1 MSAGG
6 ISFDCLTTSRKTT
19 LPSVDGWGTNLN
31 ILQDPTKG
39 VFTRRKDKVGD
50 TQEILLAQDESGD
63 RIAECINVYARG
75 VNPMVGV
82 SYNNYG
88 KNGGQSGCTKQGG
101 VKLPY
106 RPEVFRPPVFRQENL
121 MPLSRQ
127 PRNWFYAIANP
138 SINKIVHEMTCPEM
152 KSSVNNETN
161 HSNIKT
167 QKQYIKHLPQ
177 FVDDKNII
185 QVHEQIETIDFK
197 TNKQQNSIG
206 SHINTIESLD
216 SKTIQETNPYSFKV
230 NKKGSFQKNILAKK
244 QTEQYVHQNTL
255 KNDNL
260 KTARGS
266 SSFFSKIFHDENKRK
281 EANNKRIHTNASTT
295 KTMNIHKNNIEQNV
309 EKNIRNN
316 VLSLEDGIVSN
327 LNINRQNLILDS
339 SNISLPEKVC
349 INYETNKSFDVYK
362 NPTELTNLSN
372 IRTKTILQA
381 PHETSKTFI
390 TQHKW
395 MGDVPE
401 QRKRVLTTSITTE
414 NNRIKPSSS
423 IYNVQGNSKPNI
435 QRKNAS
441 VGSFDPK
448 PQNVSISSRQ
458 HYDYENSNKI
468 NTNNIQQ
475 KINSEYNERFR
486 V

>member
-6 ISFDCLTTSRKTT
+6 ISFDCLTTSRKVT
-19 LPSVDGWGTNLN
+19 LPSVDDWGTNLN
-31 ILQDPTKG
+31 IIKDPTKG

-88 KNGGQSGCTKQGG
+88 KNGGQSGCSKQGG
-101 VKLPY
+101 AKLPY
-106 RPEVFRPPVFRQENL
+106 RPQVFHPPVYRQENL

-127 PRNWFYAIANP
+127 PREWFYAIANP
-138 SINKIVHEMTCPEM
+138 SINKIIHEMTCPEL
-152 KSSVNNETN
+152 KSSINEDMN
-161 HSNIKT
+161 RRNVET

-177 FVDDKNII
+177 FVNNEKVS
-185 QVHEQIETIDFK
+185 QVHDELNFIDFK
-197 TNKQQNSIG
+197 TRKQQNSVG
-206 SHINTIESLD
+206 THLNSIEMLD
-216 SKTIQETNPYSFKV
+216 SKAIQDKNQYSFMV
-230 NKKGSFQKNILAKK
+230 PKKGSYKKNIDGEKY
-244 QTEQYVHQNTL
+244 TEKYVHKNTL

-260 KTARGS
+260 KTTRGS
-266 SSFFSKIFHDENKRK
+266 ATYFSKIFHDENKRK
-281 EANNKRIHTNASTT
+281 EATNKRIITNALTS
-295 KTMNIHKNNIEQNV
+295 KTMNIEKNNIQRNV
-309 EKNIRNN
+309 DKNIHKN

-327 LNINRQNLILDS
+327 HQVNRQKIILDA

-349 INYETNKSFDVYK
+349 INYETNKMIDVYK
-362 NPTELTNLSN
+362 NPTDLTDMSN

-381 PHETSKTFI
+381 PHETSKTYI

-401 QRKRVLTTSITTE
+401 QRKRVVTTSMNTE
-414 NNRIKPSSS
+414 MNKIKPSSS
-423 IYNVQGNSKPNI
+423 IYNVQGNLKPDI
-435 QRKNAS
+435 ERKRAS

-448 PQNVSISSRQ
+448 PQNVSNSTRQ
-458 HYDYENSNKI
+458 HFDYENSDKI
-468 NTNNIQQ
+468 QMNNIQQ
-475 KINSEYNERFR
+475 KINDNYSERFGI
-486 V
+486 